1 MKKSRA
7 CRINMKRI
15 FNISTLILL
24 CFFCFTKIADAA
36 QSSSIVL
43 NAKNGEVLSHS
54 NADVPVYP
62 ASLTKVMTLYMV
74 FDAVEKGW
82 LSFDQ
87 ELPVS
92 RTAQNRSPSRL
103 GLRAGKT
110 IKLKDAV
117 MGLVVKSANDAA
129 TVIAESLGG
138 SEKEFA
144 KMMTKVARELGMS
157 RTTFKNASGLPN
169 RAQTTTA
176 RDMAM
181 LGMAMYHHFPQ
192 YYHLFSTKKFTYNG
206 QTHYTHNKLLRK
218 FDGADGLKTGY
229 IAASGFNIITSATRK
244 NERVITVVMGQKTAI
259 KRDVKTAKLM
269 EKHLSSLVMSPD
281 NVPLPLIKPGMKI
294 AKSEILD
301 KDWAIQI
308 GAFSNYA
315 KARNYAIH
323 IQNGLSEKIG
333 IKEIQVLAHQ
343 SGPAIVYRSRLMGME
358 ADIADTACDELK
370 KQGKS
375 CMVVAPVKSST
386 QIANR

>member
-1 MKKSRA
+1 
-7 CRINMKRI
+7 MKRI
-15 FNISTLILL
+15 FATLIIGAFYFLSAAN
-24 CFFCFTKIADAA
+24 IANAA
-36 QSSSIVL
+36 QSSIVL
-43 NAKNGEVLSHS
+43 NANNGEIISEA
-54 NADVPVYP
+54 NADAAIYP

-82 LSFDQ
+82 LNFD
-87 ELPVS
+87 EDLPIS

-117 MGLVVKSANDAA
+117 MALIVKSANDAA
-129 TVIAESLGG
+129 TVIAEALGG
-138 SEKEFA
+138 SEQEFA
-144 KMMTKVARELGMS
+144 KMMTKVARELGMKD
-157 RTTFKNASGLPN
+157 TTFKNASGLPN
-169 RAQTTTA
+169 RAQKTTA

-206 QTHYTHNKLLRK
+206 TTHYTHNKLLKK

-229 IAASGFNIITSATRK
+229 IAAAGFNIITSATRK
-244 NERVITVVMGQKTAI
+244 DERVIAVVMGYKTSKKRDAKTASLMH
-259 KRDVKTAKLM
+259 TALN
-269 EKHLSSLVMSPD
+269 HLVMSPD
-281 NVPLPLIKPGMKI
+281 NIPLPMQKPGTKI
-294 AKSEILD
+294 AKVKKINSN
-301 KDWAIQI
+301 WAIQI

-315 KARNYAIH
+315 KARNYAINV
-323 IQNGLSEKIG
+323 QTNLSEKIG

-358 ADIADTACDELK
+358 EKIANTACKELK
-370 KQGKS
+370 KQDKS
-375 CMVVAPVKSST
+375 CLVISPNTKST